1 MLPALDHDGERE
13 VKRYLALLLFFIT
26 ICSSL
31 FCSDTREW
39 TYNWG
44 DWQEQTQSSV
54 VPTLDFDN
62 ASYYEFGFSSGPVDV
77 NNNVTPITNG
87 VVELHYTESEDG
99 ESITIPSDEF
109 YIYWKMIARE
119 SVTLSLEV
127 DGKLR
132 TEDGLSDIDWSLS
145 WKDDDL
151 NSSGTIG
158 GVNGDYLNAKD
169 VVTISA
175 RTSYEANDI
184 QYISS
189 SPITYSFNDGNPI
202 SIASLSPEVYSARVT
217 LGIRSGE

>member
-1 MLPALDHDGERE
+1 MLPALDYDGERE
-13 VKRYLALLLFFIT
+13 VKRYLALLVLFIVTATAIFGDYHRT
-26 ICSSL
+26 
-31 FCSDTREW
+31 W

-44 DWQEQTQSSV
+44 DWQDQTQSSV

-119 SVTLSLEV
+119 SVTLSLEE

-132 TEDGLSDIDWSLS
+132 TEDGLSNIDWKLS
-145 WKDDDL
+145 WKD
-151 NSSGTIG
+151 N
-158 GVNGDYLNAKD
+158 
-169 VVTISA
+169 
-175 RTSYEANDI
+175 
-184 QYISS
+184 
-189 SPITYSFNDGNPI
+189 
-202 SIASLSPEVYSARVT
+202 
-217 LGIRSGE
+217 